1 MKTYKEIT
9 LDNLGELESIINAV
23 KAEANDKKDYIH
35 KIVILVGE
43 ETIRKAIDEYHVG
56 CLEREWRYAADK
68 LQHLKINGTAKFV
81 YVAYVRIDWDASWGN
96 RGAVDVYCIE
106 KVVSYNGYMLS
117 AYTDSCNGKTYCF
130 CLFNED
136 NDNKQGVTVERPNR
150 VGTLTDGKADAWLFT
165 LFYEAE
171 KRREARKAAEK
182 NNYYLK
188 ITANGVT
195 VSNDVIPESL
205 RHFYGMTNEQMK
217 FTTLGLAI
225 GLRARYKKPKVEIY
239 KEANGEYKYCYTQ
252 NA

>member
-9 LDNLGELESIINAV
+9 LDNLGELESIINEV
-23 KAEANDKKDYIH
+23 KTEANDKKDYIQ
-35 KIVILVGE
+35 KLVILVGE

-68 LQHLKINGTAKFV
+68 LQHLKIDGTAEFV
-81 YVAYVRIDWDASWGN
+81 YVAYVRIYWDASWAN

-106 KVVSYNGYMLS
+106 KVVSYHGHMLS
-117 AYTDSCNGKTYCF
+117 AYTDNCNGKTYSF

-136 NDNKQGVTVERPNR
+136 NDSKQGVTVKKPNK
-150 VGTLTDGKADAWLFT
+150 VGTLTDKKAAAWLSA
-165 LFYEAE
+165 LLDEAK
-171 KRREARKAAEK
+171 KRQEARKVAEK

-188 ITANGVT
+188 ITANGAQ

-217 FTTLGLAI
+217 FTTLGLVI
-225 GLRARYKKPKVEIY
+225 GLRARYKKPKVETY
-239 KEANGEYKYCYTQ
+239 KEANGEYKLCYTQ
-252 NA
+252 QY